1 MNPIYL
7 SNNSKK
13 VYAIW
18 INRSLDIYRSM
29 QPYMDVSKTG
39 MLNPLKSFPLTELM
53 SWSDTV
59 EWYFAFYIIEINVK
73 MLSQHNGENLEFL
86 WLNLPPVEEDFMRK
100 SFIIRLVE
108 WLFAVFSCQAKGYD
122 NIYPL

>member
-1 MNPIYL
+1 MHPIYL

-59 EWYFAFYIIEINVK
+59 EWYFGFYIIEINVK
-73 MLSQHNGENLEFL
+73 MLSQHNGENFEFL

-108 WLFAVFSCQAKGYD
+108 WLFTVLSCQAKGYD